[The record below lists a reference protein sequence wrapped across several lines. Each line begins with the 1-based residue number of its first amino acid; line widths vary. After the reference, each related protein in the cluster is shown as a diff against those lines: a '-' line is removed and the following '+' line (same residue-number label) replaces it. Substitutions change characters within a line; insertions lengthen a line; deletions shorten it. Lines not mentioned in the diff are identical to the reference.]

1 MENNKNASWF
11 SDDGIRFAELNP
23 VDASHDERSLAGA
36 PGTASFSNSSGALQ
50 PGNVPLQSAPKH
62 FWLSIALD
70 SAADGIVIVDPEGR
84 VQYLNPAAQRITGF
98 LPEQAFGKHFRSVL
112 VLEYHGAIVKDD
124 LLRLATLNE
133 EPLSLGQDL
142 ILVSAGGD
150 RYQIEAEICAGNK
163 NSGAFGAAVI
173 TLRDVTRRK
182 WEENQHRQEHAIRA
196 VERLAGTTAHA
207 LNDILTTILGRAE
220 LLLNDAALTTE
231 QRENLLPILTAA
243 GEASTV
249 VRQLSAVSRTRFTAR
264 YDLDINEVLQKMLPN
279 LSAAI
284 PSRISVSL
292 QLGSDIGKISADRD
306 QLEHIVFN
314 LVLNAAD
321 AIAAAGQITISTQS
335 VQLDEVARG
344 RIQQSFALVTIADT
358 GEGMSK
364 ETMECIFEPFFTL
377 RKDGAHSGLGLSIT
391 QGMVRDYKGFME
403 VESTLGAGTTVR
415 VGLPCIEPDPFAYLD
430 VSAAEAERL
439 GAKTI
444 LLVDDDRAV
453 RQLLRK
459 LLEKGDYMVIEAP
472 DGEEALLVARLH
484 DKHID
489 LLITDIGMPGISGT
503 DLVLQFA
510 PLHPESKF
518 LLISGFSS
526 SVLEISDG
534 RLPAVDFLQ
543 KPFSQKDLM
552 TRIHDLLGA

>member
-1 MENNKNASWF
+1 MENNKNEPWLMENSLPCPEPN
-11 SDDGIRFAELNP
+11 GQ
-23 VDASHDERSLAGA
+23 DERSPAGA
-36 PGTASFSNSSGALQ
+36 PGTAVFSNSPGALQ
-50 PGNVPLQSAPKH
+50 PGSAPVQQAQKH

-98 LPEQAFGKHFRSVL
+98 RLDQAVGKHFRSVL

-142 ILVSAGGD
+142 ILVAARGD
-150 RYQIEAEICAGNK
+150 RFQIEAEICAGSK
-163 NSGAFGAAVI
+163 ASGAFGSAVI
-173 TLRDVTRRK
+173 TLRDVARRK

-196 VERLAGTTAHA
+196 VERLAGTTSHA
-207 LNDILTTILGRAE
+207 LNDILTTILGRSE
-220 LLLNDAALTTE
+220 LLLSDPTLSPE
-231 QRENLLPILTAA
+231 QRENLLPILTAT
-243 GEASTV
+243 GEASAV

-264 YDLDINEVLQKMLPN
+264 YDLDINQVLQKILPA
-279 LSAAI
+279 LSASI
-284 PSRISVSL
+284 PSRIAISL
-292 QLGSDIGKISADRD
+292 QLGSGVGKISADAD

-321 AIAAAGQITISTQS
+321 AISAAGQITISTES
-335 VQLDEVARG
+335 TQLDEVARG
-344 RIQQSFALVTIADT
+344 RFQQSFCLITIVDT
-358 GEGMSK
+358 GEGMSQQ
-364 ETMECIFEPFFTL
+364 TLECIFEPFFTL
-377 RKDGAHSGLGLSIT
+377 RKDSAHAGLGLSIT
-391 QGMVRDYKGFME
+391 QGMIRDYKGFIE
-403 VESTLGAGTTVR
+403 VESTLGSGTTVH

-430 VSAAEAERL
+430 QTAGEADRL
-439 GAKTI
+439 GVKTI

-453 RQLLRK
+453 RKLLRK

-484 DKHID
+484 DKPID
-489 LLITDIGMPGISGT
+489 LLITDVAMPGISGT
-503 DLVLQFA
+503 DLVRQFA

-526 SVLEISDG
+526 SVLEIGEG
-534 RLPAVDFLQ
+534 RLPAVDFLP
-543 KPFSQKDLM
+543 KPFSQRDLM
-552 TRIHDLLGA
+552 TRIEDLLGA

>member
-1 MENNKNASWF
+1 MENNRNEPWF
-11 SDDGIRFAELNP
+11 MENGLPFPELNGQ
-23 VDASHDERSLAGA
+23 DERSLTG
-36 PGTASFSNSSGALQ
+36 PLQ
-50 PGNVPLQSAPKH
+50 PGNAHVQQARKQ

-98 LPEQAFGKHFRSVL
+98 RLDQVFGKHFRSVL

-142 ILVSAGGD
+142 ILVSAGGV
-150 RYQIEAEICAGNK
+150 RFQIEAEICAGSK
-163 NSGAFGAAVI
+163 VSGAFGSAVI
-173 TLRDVTRRK
+173 TLRDVARRK

-207 LNDILTTILGRAE
+207 LNDILTTILGRSE
-220 LLLNDAALTTE
+220 LLLNDPALSPE
-231 QRENLLPILTAA
+231 QRENLLPILTAT
-243 GEASTV
+243 GEASAV

-264 YDLDINEVLQKMLPN
+264 YDLNINEVLQKMLPA
-279 LSAAI
+279 LSASI
-284 PSRISVSL
+284 PSRITISL
-292 QLGSDIGKISADRD
+292 QLGSNIGRISANGD

-321 AIAAAGQITISTQS
+321 AISAAGQITISTQS
-335 VQLDEVARG
+335 TQLDEVARG
-344 RIQQSFALVTIADT
+344 RFQQSFSLITIVDT
-358 GEGMSK
+358 GEGMS
-364 ETMECIFEPFFTL
+364 EQTLECIFEPFFSL
-377 RKDGAHSGLGLSIT
+377 RRDGAHSGLGLSIT
-391 QGMVRDYKGFME
+391 QGMVRDYKGFIE
-403 VESTLGAGTTVR
+403 VESTLGSGTTVR

-430 VSAAEAERL
+430 VTAAEADRL

-444 LLVDDDRAV
+444 LLVDDDYAV
-453 RQLLRK
+453 RKLLRK

-472 DGEEALLVARLH
+472 DGEEALMVARLH
-484 DKHID
+484 DNPID

-503 DLVLQFA
+503 DLVRQFA

-518 LLISGFSS
+518 LLISGYSPG
-526 SVLEISDG
+526 VLEIGEG
-534 RLPAVDFLQ
+534 RLPAVDFLP
-543 KPFSQKDLM
+543 KPFCQKDLM
-552 TRIHDLLGA
+552 TRIQDLLGA